1 MRRILFALCLVA
13 IGLSA
18 QECGGK
24 SSSPTATQLN
34 ERPLSAF
41 QPYLTKTLTPSAARA
56 RFGAPNEVTGSG
68 LIIYKYRVEGGQ
80 TLWLGFPGEA
90 PISYAKLQ
98 GKDGQFTEL
107 TLQ

>member
-1 MRRILFALCLVA
+1 MRRILFALSLVVL
-13 IGLSA
+13 GLSGQA
-18 QECGGK
+18 CGG
-24 SSSPTATQLN
+24 SSPTSAQQS

-41 QPYLTKTLTPSAARA
+41 QPYLTKTLTPSAVRA
-56 RFGAPNEVTGSG
+56 QFGAPYEVTGSG

-98 GKDGQFTEL
+98 SKDGRFSDL